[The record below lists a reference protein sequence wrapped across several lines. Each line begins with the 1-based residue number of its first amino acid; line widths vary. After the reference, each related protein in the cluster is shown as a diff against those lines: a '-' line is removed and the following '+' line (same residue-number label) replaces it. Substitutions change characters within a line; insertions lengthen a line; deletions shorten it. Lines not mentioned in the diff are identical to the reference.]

1 MLSIEVEF
9 LMGRAVATQVG
20 ERNQPEW
27 PPHPQRLFSAL
38 VAAHSELEFGPPG
51 RAALT
56 WLEGLPAPE
65 ICAEIAPS
73 YRQVH
78 SHWVPINDDAIKLD
92 KGKVDFRHPLERR
105 NRQERFF
112 PAVVP
117 ADPVV
122 TFQWLHAAGLHLH
135 REVLTRLVENIA
147 YLGHSA
153 SPVRACVR
161 INPVEPTLRPSE
173 DGEISMRAPGP
184 GRFNRLEQIHELRL
198 QDESVQPPLGRLQT
212 YGSTV
217 PLSHTLFSPRALSVA
232 FEGGP
237 RLALD
242 SALPMMQ
249 HLRKA
254 LLARLSTLAPAAL
267 TGHQPNGPPAQDPH
281 IAFVP
286 LAFVN
291 THYADGSMKGAALVM
306 PRDSD
311 SNLRRLLTSALNDP
325 WQLHLGPLGSIGIRL
340 IEEPGDELHSLRF
353 DSYTRI
359 ATCWATATPLVLDR
373 HPKKKGPTIQSIIG
387 ESCRRIGLPL
397 PAEIRIGSVSPFS
410 GVPRMQDF
418 HGQAKQTDG
427 RVRTHALLRFPVPVC
442 GPLLLGA
449 GRFIGL
455 GVCLP
460 FNERSRS

>member
-1 MLSIEVEF
+1 MLTIEVEF

-20 ERNQPEW
+20 ERNQAEW

-38 VAAHSELEFGPPG
+38 VAAYSELGPGPPG

-65 ICAEIAPS
+65 ICAEIEPS
-73 YRQVH
+73 YRQVL

-112 PAVVP
+112 PAAVP
-117 ADPVV
+117 VDPVV
-122 TFQWLHAAGLHLH
+122 TFQWPKATGLDLH
-135 REVLTRLVENIA
+135 REALTRLVENIA

-161 INPVEPTLRPSE
+161 SSPVEPTIRPSE
-173 DGEISMRAPGP
+173 VGEISMRVPGP
-184 GRFNRLEQIHELRL
+184 GRLNRLEQVHALRL
-198 QDESVQPPLGRLQT
+198 EDESVQPPLGRLQT
-212 YGSTV
+212 YDSTV
-217 PLSHTLFSPRALSVA
+217 QPPHTLFSPHAFRVA

-242 SALPMMQ
+242 STLPMMQ

-254 LLARLSTLAPAAL
+254 LLARLSTPAPAAL
-267 TGHQPNGPPAQDPH
+267 TGHQSDGQPTRDPH
-281 IAFVP
+281 IAFAP

-291 THYADGSMKGAALVM
+291 SRYADGSLKGAVLVL

-311 SNLRRLLTSALNDP
+311 SSLRRLLTSALDDP
-325 WQLHLGPLGSIGIRL
+325 WLLHLGPLGTIGIRL
-340 IEEPGDELHSLRF
+340 IEESGDELHSLRF
-353 DSYTRI
+353 DSYTRV
-359 ATCWATATPLVLDR
+359 ADSWATVTPLVLDR
-373 HPKKKGPTIQSIIG
+373 HPKKNGPTVQSIIE
-387 ESCRRIGLPL
+387 ESCRRIGLPM
-397 PAEIRIGSVSPFS
+397 PTDIHIGSISPFS
-410 GVPRMQDF
+410 GVPRIQDF
-418 HGQAKQTDG
+418 RGQAKQTDG
-427 RVRTHALLRFPVPVC
+427 RVRTHALLRFPIPVR

-460 FNERSRS
+460 FNERSRP